1 MQGIWTRG
9 RPGGVKSVGFVNAR
23 VVVFIGGVVLSIGE
37 SAGFVNARVVVFIGG
52 VVLSIG
58 VRDTVVVFLTR
69 VVAPTAG
76 THLHV
81 VPKTKPI
88 FLHSYPTL
96 HSTLH

>member
-1 MQGIWTRG
+1 M
-9 RPGGVKSVGFVNAR
+9 VGFVNAR

-81 VPKTKPI
+81 VPSQVEPT
-88 FLHSYPTL
+88 FLHSYPTCICF
-96 HSTLH
+96 